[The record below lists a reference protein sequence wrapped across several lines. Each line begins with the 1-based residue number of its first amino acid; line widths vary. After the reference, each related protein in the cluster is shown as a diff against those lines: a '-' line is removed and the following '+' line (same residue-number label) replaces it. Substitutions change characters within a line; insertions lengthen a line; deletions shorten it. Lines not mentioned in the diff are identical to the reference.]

1 GLRGGLGP
9 ARGMVPGRKRP
20 RAGAEPIR
28 GELLSTERL
37 EQFAEVL
44 AAQHSVLPGLRRGK
58 LLLPRLNEN
67 GRVLLASYRAIA
79 SAIREERTI
88 SPAAE
93 WLADNFHI
101 VEDQI
106 REIRDDLPPGFY
118 RELPKL
124 VGGRLGDVPRV
135 YGIAWTY
142 VEHTDSR
149 IDMET
154 LRRFVAAYQTL
165 QPLTIGEL
173 WALAISLRLVLAEN
187 LRRLAESIVAHRAQ
201 RERADAMA
209 EAIRAT
215 EEAGTRETDGL
226 RRALRG
232 PLPTSFVVQLLLRL
246 RDHDPEKTP

>member
-1 GLRGGLGP
+1 MGKHGREAAGAVRRGAARRARGGLRADRPGAAEEIATP
-9 ARGMVPGRKRP
+9 AQVPGASAAASRLRRRLRLAAGIVPERKP
-20 RAGAEPIR
+20 PSAGAEPIR

-93 WLADNFHI
+93 WLVDNFHI

-106 REIRDDLPPGFY
+106 REIRQDLPPGFY

-124 VGGRLGDVPRV
+124 
-135 YGIAWTY
+135 
-142 VEHTDSR
+142 
-149 IDMET
+149 
-154 LRRFVAAYQTL
+154 
-165 QPLTIGEL
+165 
-173 WALAISLRLVLAEN
+173 
-187 LRRLAESIVAHRAQ
+187 AH
-201 RERADAMA
+201 
-209 EAIRAT
+209 
-215 EEAGTRETDGL
+215 
-226 RRALRG
+226 G
-232 PLPTSFVVQLLLRL
+232 PLAG
-246 RDHDPEKTP
+246 